1 MITNTF
7 TVMTRQH
14 TAGAAEPLAG
24 NLRVPGGECR
34 EEGWHVNN
42 RGEVKV
48 DETHYVDLKSSVI
61 TSGILTSVWLQR
73 RSALPAHEIYA
84 NPLRRQKRRRG
95 DAEEGDASL
104 KVSKS
109 RPLASSISRIL
120 PATNEGVCL
129 TVLKKVPPSE
139 PHWFGQEDVRS

>member
-1 MITNTF
+1 
-7 TVMTRQH
+7 MTRQH
-14 TAGAAEPLAG
+14 TAG
-24 NLRVPGGECR
+24 GGGRR

-73 RSALPAHEIYA
+73 RSVLPAHEIYA
-84 NPLRRQKRRRG
+84 NPLRRQRRRRR

-104 KVSKS
+104 KVS
-109 RPLASSISRIL
+109 
-120 PATNEGVCL
+120 
-129 TVLKKVPPSE
+129 
-139 PHWFGQEDVRS
+139 